1 LIVLQKLREKDFIIL
16 GDMNIEDAAELAVA
30 TPLGYLSLNDECHPT
45 NTNLNSPKP
54 YDHVM
59 YNTTF
64 TTEIDS
70 EFDLEVINL
79 IEAMEDFWTSTE
91 DEYPGDPYNHNQFR
105 QYYSDHHPV
114 VFRIKVSGE
123 DDD

>member
-1 LIVLQKLREKDFIIL
+1 
-16 GDMNIEDAAELAVA
+16 
-30 TPLGYLSLNDECHPT
+30 
-45 NTNLNSPKP
+45 
-54 YDHVM
+54 M

-64 TTEIDS
+64 TTEIDTD
-70 EFDLEVINL
+70 FDLEVINL

-91 DEYPGDPYNHNQFR
+91 EEYPGAPYNHNQFR

-114 VFRIKVSGE
+114 VFRIKVSAE